1 MPFCCHFAV
10 LALMRYGVGTGR
22 LAAVPVVTM
31 LWRLDCPMRFLS
43 LFFNKK
49 TYF

>member
-1 MPFCCHFAV
+1 M

-31 LWRLDCPMRFLS
+31 LWWLDCPMRFLS
-43 LFFNKK
+43 FIFNKK
-49 TYF
+49 THF